1 MMNLRKMRILATTPA
16 VSIRLPCCRYLDSD
30 QLLIPDTLSS
40 TSELSSP
47 LSHLNMWFLAFQV
60 SADKPGLN
68 QQPLSSHL
76 YLTLHVE
83 YSADTPPLSGIHIK
97 QLSPTFTWHSFRR
110 LSSHLYLAHILS
122 LPFHL
127 YMTLFFIFS
136 ADIIPPLSVALRLH
150 LSPPLSGTF
159 FHISRWHLLRG
170 VSFLHPPLLVTF
182 TLHLLPYYSTLMWH
196 FPRASPR
203 SISTHL
209 NMVSFSLFLSH
220 LYMTLILFITHRQY
234 YSPQLL
240 RGGFSHH
247 FLLSTGS
254 FSHLSLAFLQ
264 IITF

>member
-1 MMNLRKMRILATTPA
+1 MEYYSAF
-16 VSIRLPCCRYLDSD
+16 
-30 QLLIPDTLSS
+30 LLQ
-40 TSELSSP
+40 
-47 LSHLNMWFLAFQV
+47 LNMEPCF
-60 SADKPGLN
+60 
-68 QQPLSSHL
+68 
-76 YLTLHVE
+76 
-83 YSADTPPLSGIHIK
+83 SADTPPLHGTLSADYHHTFIWHIFF
-97 QLSPTFTWHSFRR
+97 LYHSTFIWHYFLYSPRI
-110 LSSHLYLAHILS
+110 LSHLYLWLYCCIC
-122 LPFHL
+122 PHL
-127 YMTLFFIFS
+127 YLALF
-136 ADIIPPLSVALRLH
+136 H
-150 LSPPLSGTF
+150 
-159 FHISRWHLLRG
+159 HISRWHLLRG

-234 YSPQLL
+234 YSPQLF

>member
-1 MMNLRKMRILATTPA
+1 ME
-16 VSIRLPCCRYLDSD
+16 PC
-30 QLLIPDTLSS
+30 
-40 TSELSSP
+40 
-47 LSHLNMWFLAFQV
+47 F
-60 SADKPGLN
+60 
-68 QQPLSSHL
+68 
-76 YLTLHVE
+76 
-83 YSADTPPLSGIHIK
+83 SADTPPLSGIHIK

-136 ADIIPPLSVALRLH
+136 ADIIPPLSVALLLH
-150 LSPPLSGTF
+150 LSPTF
-159 FHISRWHLLRG
+159 IWH
-170 VSFLHPPLLVTF
+170 FF
-182 TLHLLPYYSTLMWH
+182 LHLLPYYSTLMWH

-234 YSPQLL
+234 YPPQLF